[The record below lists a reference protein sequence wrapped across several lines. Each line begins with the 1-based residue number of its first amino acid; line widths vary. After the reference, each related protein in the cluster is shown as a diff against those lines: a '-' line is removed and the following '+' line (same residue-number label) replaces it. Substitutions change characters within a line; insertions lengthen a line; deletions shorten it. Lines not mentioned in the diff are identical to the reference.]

1 MAVSD
6 TLGAKA
12 NQSTA
17 GATYAR
23 LYRIVAY
30 FGLMSVFAALIYG
43 FRFDAQAPWQNCVFD
58 LGLYAAFIAPHLVL
72 TRGWWKKA
80 VWGQAAGNPRERRFY
95 IAVTLITWLAVLGIH
110 RPMPG
115 PIVELPE
122 PVRFAGVIAFL
133 WSLLLFFE
141 GTTRAAL
148 DGLLGVPGTVLQYS
162 HGSETPLYTD
172 GSYAEVRH
180 PMYRAAIL
188 AGLSTLLVH
197 PHAAQVVW
205 SGLIG
210 LTFIAF
216 IPVEE
221 AQLLTS
227 RGDDYRRYCQQTPYR
242 LFRGVW

>member
-1 MAVSD
+1 M
-6 TLGAKA
+6 
-12 NQSTA
+12 
-17 GATYAR
+17 
-23 LYRIVAY
+23 YRIVAY
-30 FGLMSVFAALIYG
+30 FVLMSLFAALING
-43 FRFDAQAPWQNCVFD
+43 FRFDAQASWKNYGFN

-80 VWGQAAGNPRERRFY
+80 VWGNPAGSPRERRLY
-95 IAVTLITWLAVLGIH
+95 IAVTVITWLPVLWLH
-110 RPMPG
+110 QPVPG
-115 PIVELPE
+115 FVVDLPAS
-122 PVRFAGVIAFL
+122 VRFMGVVAFL

-141 GTTRAAL
+141 GTSRAAL

-162 HGSETPLYTD
+162 HGTETPLNTAN
-172 GSYAEVRH
+172 SYAEVRH

-188 AGLSTLLVH
+188 AGVSTLLVH
-197 PHAAQVVW
+197 PHAAQLLW
-205 SGLIG
+205 GSLIG

-221 AQLLTS
+221 AQLLAA